1 MGSQGG
7 KGSKEGQKTTISNP
21 SEEQSPSY
29 PHIILAS
36 VLTGVKAP
44 SRFTPIDKW
53 MMPPEGPEMLASKN
67 TLHLYSVEL
76 ME

>member
-1 MGSQGG
+1 MTEKNCYWIITVGSQGG

-44 SRFTPIDKW
+44 SRFTPIDK
-53 MMPPEGPEMLASKN
+53 
-67 TLHLYSVEL
+67 
-76 ME
+76 